1 MNAIPSSRRAALRW
15 SLAACAVTAA
25 PLAAAVPAPAAHAT
39 AHATAAVA
47 VTATSVSPDTIT
59 SGQEAIQTVTLAEP
73 APAGGVKVT
82 VHPTGQF
89 SDLTYLQA
97 TRNEVTV
104 PAGERSVSF
113 PIRVENSTTASVRTL
128 KAYVGSSSAVTSLT
142 VNPVDPREQAV
153 TSFTVDRPDNAR
165 AAVEGSTVTG
175 TVKIKSPAPVG
186 GLAVDVREVPYES
199 SAVHGPAYVVVPAG
213 GTSATFRMTAT
224 AYDFPRSVTLRALL
238 GPSDATTSVLG
249 VPKHF
254 SIAGLDFGRVRRGP
268 QNNPQY
274 GGVGIGEWWHPFGA
288 VVKFT
293 TDNPK
298 VTVTPEVDIPAS
310 HVGALFRIEA
320 DASVPVGTKVRITAN
335 WVLGPVGPATTE
347 VTVVD

>member
-1 MNAIPSSRRAALRW
+1 MNAIPSARRAALRW
-15 SLAACAVTAA
+15 SLVGCAVTAA
-25 PLAAAVPAPAAHAT
+25 PLAAAVPAPAAHAV
-39 AHATAAVA
+39 AAVTVA
-47 VTATSVSPDTIT
+47 ATSVSPSTIT
-59 SGQEAIQTVTLAEP
+59 SGQEAIQTVTLAAP
-73 APAGGVKVT
+73 APEGGVKVA
-82 VHPTGQF
+82 VHPVGQF
-89 SDLTYLQA
+89 SDATYLQA

-113 PIRVENSTTASVRTL
+113 PIRVENSPTASVRTL
-128 KAYVGSSSAVTSLT
+128 EARVGSSAAVASLT

-153 TSFTVDRPDNAR
+153 TSFTVDRPNDAR

-175 TVKIKSPAPVG
+175 TVKIKSPAPTG
-186 GLAVDVREVPYES
+186 GLAVDVRRVPHES
-199 SAVHGPAYVVVPAG
+199 SAVHAPAYVVVPAG

-224 AYDFPRSVTLRALL
+224 AYDIPRSVTLRALL

-249 VPKHF
+249 VPKRF
-254 SIAGLDFGRVRRGP
+254 SVAGLDFGRVRRGP

-274 GGVGIGEWWHPFGA
+274 GGVGLGEWWHPFGA
-288 VVKFT
+288 VVRFA

-310 HVGALFRIEA
+310 HVGALFRIDA
-320 DASVPVGTKVRITAN
+320 DASVPAGTTVKITAT
-335 WVLGPVGPATTE
+335 WVLGPVAPATTE